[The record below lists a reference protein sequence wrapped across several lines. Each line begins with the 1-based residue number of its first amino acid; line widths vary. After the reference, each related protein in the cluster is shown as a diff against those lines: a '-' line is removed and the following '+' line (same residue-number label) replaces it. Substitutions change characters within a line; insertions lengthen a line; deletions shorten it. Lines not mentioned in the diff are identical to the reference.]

1 MTHASEGQT
10 GTADVWVFRHSQLTI
25 TTLQMREALNP
36 VELERAEKIRNL
48 DLRLSYLK
56 AKFAFRT
63 ILAAHLHVPPKN
75 LQVTISRFGKPR
87 LPAHNIE
94 VSQSHSHDWSAV
106 AVSAMSW
113 VGIDVEHWRPLANCR
128 RLARHIMTDQ
138 EARIFEEIAQELCA
152 RKFLEL
158 WTRKEAVLKCAGL
171 GLYQDPR
178 GLHTGWDEPAVQFNG
193 LQYHLNALPVRGQLT
208 GHLASHNRQ
217 QIIMRSL
224 PSWLMRR
231 PAAEFLDLVP
241 STNPNY

>member
-1 MTHASEGQT
+1 M
-10 GTADVWVFRHSQLTI
+10 DVWVFRHSQLTI
-25 TTLQMREALNP
+25 PMLQMREVLSP

-48 DLRLSYLK
+48 DLRRSYLK

-63 ILAAHLHVPPKN
+63 ILAAHLHVPPKD
-75 LQVTISRFGKPR
+75 LQVIISRFGKPR

-113 VGIDVEHWRPLANCR
+113 VGIDVEHWRPLAKCR
-128 RLARHIMTDQ
+128 QLACHVMTDQ
-138 EARIFEEIAQELCA
+138 EARIFEGIPRELCA

-178 GLHTGWDEPAVQFNG
+178 GLHTGWDEPAVQFGG
-193 LQYHLNALPVRGQLT
+193 LQYYINAVPVCRQLV
-208 GHLASHNRQ
+208 GHLASHNPQ
-217 QIIMRSL
+217 QIVMRSL
-224 PSWLMRR
+224 PSQ
-231 PAAEFLDLVP
+231 LDGW
-241 STNPNY
+241 